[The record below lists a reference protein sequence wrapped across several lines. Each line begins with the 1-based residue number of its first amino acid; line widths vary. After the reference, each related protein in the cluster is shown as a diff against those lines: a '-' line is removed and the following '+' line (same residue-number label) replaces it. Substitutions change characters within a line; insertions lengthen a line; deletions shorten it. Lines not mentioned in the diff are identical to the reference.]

1 MKLFIIF
8 NILFNK
14 KKFSIELNL
23 TKLRYHKIIIMADA
37 DVDGSHIRTL
47 ILTFF
52 YRYMRS
58 LIENGYVYLAL
69 APLYLAI
76 RNNNFKYCWSEEDRI
91 NAINELAK
99 DGKRDSVVI
108 KRFKGLGEMDPEPLW
123 DTTMDPMGRIL
134 QQVTLLDAME
144 ADRIISLLMGEE
156 VEPRRQFIEENAH
169 YANLDV

>member
-1 MKLFIIF
+1 MFTALGVSMGTENDPK
-8 NILFNK
+8 
-14 KKFSIELNL
+14 ELNL
-23 TKLRYHKIIIMADA
+23 SKLRYHKIIIMADA

-69 APLYLAI
+69 APLYLAK
-76 RNNNFKYCWSEEDRI
+76 RNNDFIYCWTEEDRT
-91 NAINELAK
+91 NAIETLAK
-99 DGKRDSVVI
+99 DGKKDLVI
-108 KRFKGLGEMDPEPLW
+108 IQRFKGLGEMDPEPLW
-123 DTTMDPMGRIL
+123 DTTMDPMKRIL

-144 ADRIISLLMGEE
+144 ADRMISLLMGEE

-169 YANLDV
+169 YARLDV